1 VRIRK
6 VLAEDPAIAEKRM
19 FGGVAFLVHGNMSV
33 GVYGDRLIVRTTPDR
48 AAQALATEGI
58 EPFDLTGRPMRGWLF
73 VTDLALPDAR
83 ALARWVHEGVA
94 FARTLPPK

>member
-1 VRIRK
+1 
-6 VLAEDPAIAEKRM
+6 VLAEDPAVAEKRM
-19 FGGVAFLVHGNMSV
+19 FGGMAFLVNGNMSV

-48 AAQALATEGI
+48 AVQALTTEGV

-73 VTDLALPDAR
+73 VTDLALTELR

-94 FARTLPPK
+94 YARTLPPK